1 MTTKH
6 IPDGKYKLSDLT
18 EFYGVSL
25 SRLHTILCRGEFNKY
40 VKLTKN
46 GFNYPRRWVTINTE
60 SRSNLEF
67 WINKTQR
74 KRKKDDRT
82 AITTRA

>member
-1 MTTKH
+1 MQH

-40 VKLTKN
+40 VNLTKN
-46 GFNYPRRWVTINTE
+46 GFSYPRRWVTINTE
-60 SRSNLEF
+60 SHSNLEF
-67 WINKTQR
+67 WIEKSL
-74 KRKKDDRT
+74 KRKQERLKRNEE
-82 AITTRA
+82 RNKGC